1 MIFIND
7 SDIIC
12 RKDKG
17 VLKGEKMLLSMQLE
31 QVLSLKL
38 NQFQMQSLNILE
50 YNNCE
55 LEEFLQNEFMENPMM
70 EYQESVNQPPVLTG
84 NAAGYKETNLMDLC
98 DEPIE
103 NPKQFFFEQLNQ
115 ELYTER
121 EKNLME
127 YIIDCMEDSGL
138 LLVPVEDIS
147 QEQGVSVE
155 ECEKFRQILMQL
167 EPAGVFAMS
176 LEECLLEQLKRKN
189 EYDEI
194 IDGIVKEHLQDVAD
208 GNIAAISRKFG
219 CSTVDVKKYI
229 RKIQKLYPRPF
240 CQFTG
245 DKTEYIVPD
254 LIVKQV
260 EDVWEIK
267 LNDQWIEN
275 YSLNDYYLGMLH
287 KVKDSELK
295 EYFQKKYLRC
305 KYILTAIESRRET
318 IVKITQA
325 ILNIQKEF
333 FLTGKNI
340 KQMTMQQI
348 ASDLKIHGST
358 VSRAVKGKYIQY
370 PGGTMALKE
379 MFASAYS
386 FENQGKTVEDIKE
399 EIKKVIR
406 MEPLQKPYSD
416 QKIAKILEER
426 NIKISRRTVA
436 KYREELKIKGMFERK
451 VSTV

>member
-240 CQFTG
+240 CRFTG

-260 EDVWEIK
+260 EDAWEIK

-318 IVKITQA
+318 IIKITQA

-399 EIKKVIR
+399 EIKKVIQ